1 MNIFTKPKNTKLC
14 FYHKKAANFQK
25 GGELVHF
32 SNKDKKKKVL
42 YPQPK
47 AAAYDSRGRVPSDI
61 EGSYTGVPYEG
72 DEPTQDADDL

>member
-1 MNIFTKPKNTKLC
+1 M
-14 FYHKKAANFQK
+14 
-25 GGELVHF
+25 HF

-47 AAAYDSRGRVPSDI
+47 VAAYDSRGKVPSDI